1 MRLIVKQTMA
11 LQLVTP
17 IIAQTMMACTQPF
30 NYTEVSTNDED
41 GWTNILPKYNTNPDN
56 NTIVPSERLQQKHV
70 IQLCKIENLPQ
81 QNSDHIVKKFKI
93 RRNNRRNRR
102 FHKIYQPGGADCSQR
117 R

>member
-1 MRLIVKQTMA
+1 MA

>member
-1 MRLIVKQTMA
+1 MS

-30 NYTEVSTNDED
+30 NHTEVTTNEEN
-41 GWTNILPKYNTNPDN
+41 GWTNILPKYSTNSDN
-56 NTIVPSERLQQKHV
+56 ITIAPSERLQQKHV
-70 IQLCKIENLPQ
+70 IQMCKIENLPQ
-81 QNSDHIVKKFKI
+81 QNTDHVVKKFKI
-93 RRNNRRNRR
+93 RKNNQRNRR

>member
-1 MRLIVKQTMA
+1 MA

-30 NYTEVSTNDED
+30 NYTYGAASREEHGKMRIGYT
-41 GWTNILPKYNTNPDN
+41 TILPNYEQN
-56 NTIVPSERLQQKHV
+56 NTFIPTEKLQQKHI

-81 QNSDHIVKKFKI
+81 QNSDHVVKDFKI
-93 RRNNRRNRR
+93 RRNNQRNRR

>member
-1 MRLIVKQTMA
+1 MS

-30 NYTEVSTNDED
+30 NLTEVTTNEEN
-41 GWTNILPKYNTNPDN
+41 GWTNILPKCSTNSDN
-56 NTIVPSERLQQKHV
+56 ITAPSERLQQKHV
-70 IQLCKIENLPQ
+70 IQMCKIKNLPQ
-81 QNSDHIVKKFKI
+81 QNTDHVVKKFKI
-93 RRNNRRNRR
+93 SRNNKRNRR

>member
-1 MRLIVKQTMA
+1 MA

-30 NYTEVSTNDED
+30 NYTEVSSNEED
-41 GWTNILPKYNTNPDN
+41 GWTTIPPNYEQN
-56 NTIVPSERLQQKHV
+56 NTFIPTEKLQQKHI

-81 QNSDHIVKKFKI
+81 QNSDRFVKDFKI
-93 RRNNRRNRR
+93 RRNNQRNRR